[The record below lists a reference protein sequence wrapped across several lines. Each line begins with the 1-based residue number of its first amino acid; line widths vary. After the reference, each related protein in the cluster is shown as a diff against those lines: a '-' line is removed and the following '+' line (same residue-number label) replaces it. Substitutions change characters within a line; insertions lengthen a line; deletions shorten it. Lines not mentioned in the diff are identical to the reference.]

1 MVALSRPAIDFL
13 EGNSANI
20 RSWYLNPLVWKWH
33 ADNWEWHPYPTS
45 LPTPVFVAMRGVLDR
60 LIDTGL
66 SAHYVRQSRAAEA
79 IRRGSLAMGFALYP
93 ESETF
98 ASPTITAL
106 IPPAGLDEALF
117 REVVLKEHAVMIA
130 GGFGKLR
137 GQIIRIGHMG
147 PGIDADHT
155 LTTLYGMECALRKQG
170 MQCAP
175 CASLSAAF
183 G

>member
-1 MVALSRPAIDFL
+1 
-13 EGNSANI
+13 
-20 RSWYLNPLVWKWH
+20 
-33 ADNWEWHPYPTS
+33 
-45 LPTPVFVAMRGVLDR
+45 
-60 LIDTGL
+60 
-66 SAHYVRQSRAAEA
+66 
-79 IRRGSLAMGFALYP
+79 MGFALYP